1 MERYVMWWTCVEEPT
16 EDFPPA
22 ASSSEAG
29 AELKY
34 DRAFGELDRCSGSMV
49 ALRLRM

>member
-1 MERYVMWWTCVEEPT
+1 MEKYSMWWTCVEET

-29 AELKY
+29 VELKY
-34 DRAFGELDRCSGSMV
+34 DRAFGEPDICSGSMV